1 MTAMFGTNGKGKEM
15 SEAEKIEELSII
27 TQKEIGLKAPFPPGR
42 VKWRASDFRGEKSR
56 ALLYIDARDVM
67 DRLDEVIGINNW
79 MTEYTDLDSRCVC
92 KISLRYDNDFDWVSK
107 SDVGTQSTF
116 EGEKGMYSDAIKRAA
131 VQHGIGRY
139 LYDDGILQDKMFPL
153 DGKRFSKKA
162 DEEISKLVNYHYR
175 IFTNQKAVHLN
186 TLFNSCMTYSAIMD
200 TYEKNK
206 EVIAELKKE
215 DSLAA
220 NAVGESF
227 KRWAKALKNMEEKNG

>member
-1 MTAMFGTNGKGKEM
+1 MNAMFGTNGKRKGKGM
-15 SEAEKIEELSII
+15 DDLIEKLSII
-27 TQKEIGLKAPFPPGR
+27 TQKEMGLKAPFPPNR
-42 VKWRASDFRGEKSR
+42 VKWRASDFRGENSR

-79 MTEYTDLDSRCVC
+79 MTEYTDIESRCVC
-92 KISLRYDNDFDWVSK
+92 KLTLRYDNDFDWVSK

-153 DGKRFSKKA
+153 DGKRFSNRA
-162 DEEISKLVNYHYR
+162 NEEISKLVNYHYR
-175 IFTNQKAVHLN
+175 MFTNQKAVHLN
-186 TLFNSCMTYSAIMD
+186 TLFHSCMTYSAIMD

-215 DSLAA
+215 DALAA

-227 KRWAKALKNMEEKNG
+227 KRWAKALKKMEDKNG